1 MHANSELIFKR
12 YATAYFP
19 PGARVLEVG
28 PDSDPSAYRL
38 ALGGLDLRWE
48 TAELDP
54 ALMRS
59 KTGWRSHMGPPT
71 HLMRTEYEI
80 PTPADS
86 FDVVLAGQVIE
97 HVRRIWE
104 WVPELARVAKPGG
117 TVIII
122 SPISWPHH
130 ASPYDCWRI
139 YPDGMQALCD
149 EAGLEVLISHAES
162 LEPVSSR
169 RRYPGIGHDWYLHRN
184 TSTTD
189 RRIQR
194 LRGLLGWPM
203 PAALDL
209 ITVARKTVIEELAD
223 VDPHDR

>member
-12 YATAYFP
+12 YGTAYFL
-19 PGARVLEVG
+19 PGARVLEIG
-28 PDSDPSAYRL
+28 PGSDPSAYRL

-54 ALMRS
+54 DLMRS

-71 HLMRTEYEI
+71 YSMRTEYEI
-80 PTPADS
+80 PTPDDS

-97 HVRRIWE
+97 HVRRIWQ

-117 TVIII
+117 IVILI
-122 SPISWPHH
+122 SPISWPYH
-130 ASPYDCWRI
+130 AAPYDCWRI
-139 YPDGMQALCD
+139 YPDGMRALCD
-149 EAGLEVLISHAES
+149 EAGLEVLISHSES

-169 RRYPGIGHDWYLHRN
+169 RRYPGIGYDWYLHGK
-184 TSTTD
+184 TSKKF
-189 RRIQR
+189 RLIER

-203 PAALDL
+203 PTALDL
-209 ITVARKTVIEELAD
+209 ITVARKTATPSVE
-223 VDPHDR
+223 PHAPNAC